1 MLWLIN
7 NSKKYLFSSKRS
19 LKFLQLSCLALILA
33 TVLAIPERHLMISAQ
48 NNNYSYLIQVF
59 DRSFA
64 KTQTDK
70 NVQKKHNKNELG
82 FMISYAPINSHTEFE
97 AIAEKAAFTYDNAVA
112 ALAFIAL
119 DDQKRA
125 KQIVDTLVAAQSR
138 DRFFQDGRIR
148 NAYKGGTYDPESSH
162 FLLPGRYDEATKS
175 WQETEFNVSTHTG
188 NVAWAMLAL
197 LGYYESYGGEEYL
210 KSAIAMGEWIERNC
224 RDQKGT
230 GYTAGYTGWEG
241 QQQKLSYKSTEHNLD
256 LYAAFTRLYLVT
268 GEPVW
273 QERAEHARQLVL
285 AMRDRH
291 TGHFWTGTEGDGVTI
306 YREVIPLDAQAW
318 APLAL
323 KATAQSNW
331 QCLKY
336 AEQHHRVKNKVKNR
350 VKAGFD
356 FNQDRDGVW
365 YEGTAQMAL
374 AYQETNQPKKA
385 RAVLAMLK
393 AGQEPSGGMPTS
405 DQNTLTTGFIQ
416 PDGNPWLY
424 FRSLH
429 IGATA
434 WAVLAQQGV
443 NPFWLG
449 SKNEVQMHTEVLRKQ
464 SEEAKY

>member
-19 LKFLQLSCLALILA
+19 LKFIQLSCLALIL
-33 TVLAIPERHLMISAQ
+33 TMILTIPDDRPTNCTQ
-48 NNNYSYLIQVF
+48 NINYSYLTQVF

-64 KTQTDK
+64 TTQTDK
-70 NVQKKHNKNELG
+70 NVQKHNKNDLG
-82 FMISYAPINSHTEFE
+82 FMISYAPINSTPEFE

-119 DDQKRA
+119 DDRERA
-125 KQIVDTLVAAQSR
+125 KQIVDTLVAAQKR

-148 NAYKGGTYDPESSH
+148 NTYKGGAFDPESSH
-162 FLLPGRYDEATKS
+162 FLLPGRYDETSGS

-210 KSAIAMGEWIERNC
+210 KSAIAMGEWIEQNC
-224 RDQKGT
+224 RDRQGT
-230 GYTAGYTGWEG
+230 GYTAGYTGWEE

-256 LYAAFTRLYLVT
+256 LYAAFTRLYLLT
-268 GEPVW
+268 GEPAW
-273 QERAEHARQLVL
+273 QERADSAREFVL
-285 AMRDRH
+285 TMRDRH
-291 TGHFWTGTEGDGVTI
+291 TGHFWTGTEEDGVTI

-336 AEQHHRVKNKVKNR
+336 AQQHHS

-374 AYQETNQPKKA
+374 AYQETNQPEKA
-385 RAVLAMLK
+385 EAVLAMLK

-405 DQNTLTTGFIQ
+405 DRNTLTTGFIQ

-429 IGATA
+429 VGATA
-434 WAVLAQQGV
+434 WTVLAEQGV

-449 SKNEVQMHTEVLRKQ
+449 SKGVESNTSTL
-464 SEEAKY
+464 SSLD